1 VETSKESFIREGYIL
16 VATTKGYYKDAYSE
30 YDDDYSRNDA
40 KSQKIGGNVR
50 TKLPPDKHPDK
61 YETLKRLEREKKA
74 MQRKLMDE
82 EFGKQKRQMKQKKR
96 EKTNWTKQYE
106 YGMLDEDDY
115 SDY

>member
-1 VETSKESFIREGYIL
+1 METSKESFIREGYIL